1 MWFNIWARSGLR
13 VCAGLLLSFIKRYF
27 KGCAKKCRGILHSW
41 MDELV
46 LWRGHFYKFI
56 YRFDASQLKSQYIF
70 TCRLWQAYYKTHLKV
85 QQWEEKQGEGIVL
98 PGIMTNYKAIVIK
111 TVWHLHRHREIDQ
124 WSRIK
129 SPWTD
134 HTYRD
139 AWYMIEVGLQSTGKN
154 KLFKKWCWKKS
165 YGEMY
170 SKWELI
176 PLWGL

>member
-1 MWFNIWARSGLR
+1 M
-13 VCAGLLLSFIKRYF
+13 
-27 KGCAKKCRGILHSW
+27 
-41 MDELV
+41 
-46 LWRGHFYKFI
+46 
-56 YRFDASQLKSQYIF
+56 
-70 TCRLWQAYYKTHLKV
+70 

-139 AWYMIEVGLQSTGKN
+139 AWYMIEVGLQSTVKN

-176 PLWGL
+176 PLWGFKDHSNMAIEITLREAYKIKGFIIVWWGFQSEGKKIKSKLLSKKED